1 MNRVIQTIEQGI
13 KEYRFNESAHELYQF
28 VWHEFCDWYL
38 EFIKPVLYQEGESR
52 DKQVTRMT
60 LYRVLLAILK
70 LSHPFMP
77 FISEKIYQ
85 SLPEREASILKE
97 SFPVPGDFP
106 EDDQAEK
113 EIETLKGLIT
123 EIRNIRGEMNIP
135 PSKNVEICMRVP
147 EPANRTSIEAHQS
160 IFLILAKGSGITFL
174 NQEKNPPSSA
184 SGVFEGME
192 IFIPLKGVIQF
203 DEEEKRLEK
212 ELAKLR
218 KEWTQIDKK
227 LTNEDF
233 LQKAPPD
240 VVEKEKEKIRS
251 LGKKTEKL
259 ESHLE
264 RIKELMS
271 NSS

>member
-1 MNRVIQTIEQGI
+1 
-13 KEYRFNESAHELYQF
+13 
-28 VWHEFCDWYL
+28 
-38 EFIKPVLYQEGESR
+38 
-52 DKQVTRMT
+52 
-60 LYRVLLAILK
+60 
-70 LSHPFMP
+70 
-77 FISEKIYQ
+77 
-85 SLPEREASILKE
+85 
-97 SFPVPGDFP
+97 
-106 EDDQAEK
+106 
-113 EIETLKGLIT
+113 
-123 EIRNIRGEMNIP
+123 
-135 PSKNVEICMRVP
+135 MRVP
-147 EPANRTSIEAHQS
+147 EPVNRTWIEAHQS
-160 IFLILAKGSGITFL
+160 IFLILAKGAGITFI

-218 KEWTQIDKK
+218 KEWTQIDRK

-233 LQKAPPD
+233 LQKAPAD

-264 RIKELMS
+264 RIKELMKT
-271 NSS
+271 